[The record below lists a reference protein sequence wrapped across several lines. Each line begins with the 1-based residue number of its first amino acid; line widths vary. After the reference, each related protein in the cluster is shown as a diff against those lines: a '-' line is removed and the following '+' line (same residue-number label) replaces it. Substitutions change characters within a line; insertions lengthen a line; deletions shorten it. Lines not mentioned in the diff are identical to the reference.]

1 MDFEKDASY
10 NLASFP
16 IGLQLKRSLCE
27 VFTSSGALG
36 DVSTYF
42 RKNLVVLVNKY
53 FYYRNNMNLA
63 CYYNL

>member
-16 IGLQLKRSLCE
+16 IGLQLKGSLCE
-27 VFTSSGALG
+27 GFTSSGALG